1 MAQVTKTHGSHDVSV
16 MLVHAAACQ
25 SGRTIAVQL
34 FVGASGRCVNVG
46 TDQAK
51 GGVTS
56 TKMPAG

>member
-1 MAQVTKTHGSHDVSV
+1 
-16 MLVHAAACQ
+16 MLVHAAACWF
-25 SGRTIAVQL
+25 GRTIAVQL
-34 FVGASGRCVNVG
+34 FVGASGRCLNVG